1 MPRKSHEITRAD
13 LLPPETYAARRA
25 AERVRLRE
33 VKRLRRVE
41 VGPYATFYFESFETM
56 LQQVHE
62 MLFIEKGGEAQIA
75 DELAAYNPLVPK
87 GAELVATLMFEIGD
101 AERRARE
108 LARLGGVEHTVSLSF
123 AGETVS
129 AVSEDDME
137 RTNAAGK
144 ASSVQFL
151 HFPFND
157 AQCEKF
163 RLPDTQATLA
173 IGHASYAHM
182 AVMPEAVREAL
193 SADLD

>member
-1 MPRKSHEITRAD
+1 M
-13 LLPPETYAARRA
+13 
-25 AERVRLRE
+25 RE

-41 VGPYATFYFESFETM
+41 VGPFASFYFESFETM

-87 GAELVATLMFEIGD
+87 GAELVATLMFEIPD

-108 LARLGGVEHTVSLSF
+108 LARLGGVEHTAYLSF
-123 AGETVS
+123 AGETVTG
-129 AVSEDDME
+129 VSEDDME

-151 HFPFND
+151 HFPFSD
-157 AQCEKF
+157 AQSAKF
-163 RLPDTQATLA
+163 RQPGTQITLG
-173 IGHASYAHM
+173 IGHAAYAHM
-182 AVMPEAVREAL
+182 AVIPEAVREAL
-193 SADLD
+193 STDLD

>member
-1 MPRKSHEITRAD
+1 MSKERHEITRAD

-25 AERVRLRE
+25 DERIRLRE

-41 VGPYATFYFESFETM
+41 VGPFAAFYFESYETM
-56 LQQVHE
+56 LHQVHE

-75 DELAAYNPLVPK
+75 DELSAYNPLVPK
-87 GAELVATLMFEIGD
+87 GAELVATLMFEIPD

-123 AGETVS
+123 AGETMS
-129 AVSEDDME
+129 GVSEEDVE

-144 ASSVQFL
+144 ASAVQFL
-151 HFPFND
+151 HFPFSE
-157 AQCEKF
+157 AQAGKF
-163 RLPDTQATLA
+163 RLPRTQVTLG
-173 IGHASYAHM
+173 IGHTNYAHM